1 MIVGPSEMP
10 AHRMSWPL
18 DLRVLLRL
26 QWVFAALAVG
36 FLIASAAR
44 DAIAGAPL
52 SAANI
57 PASIGL
63 FMLYAACLFLP
74 RAGRLGWYRL
84 AMIPALL
91 FFGGGGVI
99 ANVLRFA
106 ESGLENYA
114 SVAAF
119 AVAVGINA
127 FGTILNL
134 IAALGLYRKEG
145 SP

>member
-1 MIVGPSEMP
+1 
-10 AHRMSWPL
+10 MSWPL
-18 DLRVLLRL
+18 HLRVLVRL

-44 DAIAGAPL
+44 AAIVGAPL

-63 FMLYAACLFLP
+63 FVLYAASLFLP

-84 AMIPALL
+84 AMIPALV

-99 ANVLRFA
+99 ANVLRYA
-106 ESGLENYA
+106 ENGLESYA
-114 SVAAF
+114 SVTAF
-119 AVAVGINA
+119 VIAVGINA

-134 IAALGLYRKEG
+134 IAALGLFRKDG